1 MIWIISILTASTLSC
16 VTWIFKITSLML
28 KKIAIFGS
36 DNGRTTSECL
46 NNIMSVL
53 KPHKI
58 DILLHENLTKA
69 IDYGTYGIFKNIYS
83 ENIKPDLVLSVGGD
97 GTFLETV
104 LQVRDS
110 GIPIAGVN
118 AGRMGF
124 LANIHDDIDGSLEKI
139 VRREYSLI
147 DRHLIELAE
156 PFGVMGS
163 SNVALNDITI
173 QKADLNMIRVK
184 VYVDDLYLNTYWS
197 DGLIIST
204 ATGSTAYNM
213 STGGPILSPAD
224 KSIIISPL
232 SPHTLSVRPIV
243 LPGTSCLRMEVEG
256 RSPEYLVTCDF
267 RSVRMPFFRE
277 LVIRQTGYSIKT
289 INVEGQDFFSTLRNK
304 LMWGADR
311 RT

>member
-1 MIWIISILTASTLSC
+1 
-16 VTWIFKITSLML
+16 ML
-28 KKIAIFGS
+28 KEIAIFGS
-36 DNGRTTSECL
+36 DNGRTTASCL
-46 NNIMSVL
+46 SNIMSVL
-53 KPHKI
+53 KSHNLNV
-58 DILLHENLTKA
+58 LLHENLARLVAKGS
-69 IDYGTYGIFKNIYS
+69 YKIFRNLYK
-83 ENIKPDLVLSVGGD
+83 ENLKPDLVLSVGGD

-124 LANIHDDIDGSLEKI
+124 LANIHDNITGSLEKI
-139 VRREYSLI
+139 VRRQYTLI
-147 DRHLIELAE
+147 NRYLIELTE
-156 PFGVMGS
+156 PSGILGT

-173 QKADLNMIRVK
+173 QKADLNMIMVK
-184 VYVDDLYLNTYWS
+184 VFVDDLYLNAYWA

-213 STGGPILSPAD
+213 STGGPILAPSD
-224 KSIIISPL
+224 ESIIISPL

-243 LPGTSCLRMEVEG
+243 LPGTSRLRMEVEG

-267 RSVRMPFFRE
+267 RSVRLPFFKK
-277 LVIRQTGYSIKT
+277 LLISKADYTIKT

-311 RT
+311 RN

>member
-1 MIWIISILTASTLSC
+1 
-16 VTWIFKITSLML
+16 ML
-28 KKIAIFGS
+28 KEIAIFGS
-36 DNGRTTSECL
+36 DNGASTAECL
-46 NNIMSVL
+46 NNIMPVL
-53 KPHKI
+53 EHHGMN
-58 DILLHENLTKA
+58 ILLHENLAKVYNTGS
-69 IDYGTYGIFKNIYS
+69 YRTFKNICN
-83 ENIKPDLVLSVGGD
+83 ELIKPDLVLSVGGD

-110 GIPIAGVN
+110 DIPIAGVN

-124 LANIHDDIDGSLEKI
+124 LANIHDDIAGSLEKI
-139 VRREYSLI
+139 IRGEYSLI
-147 DRHLIELAE
+147 ERHLIELVE

-184 VYVDDLYLNTYWS
+184 VFVDDLYLNTYWS

-243 LPGTSCLRMEVEG
+243 LPGKSSLRMEVEG

-267 RSVRMPFFRE
+267 RSVRLPFFRE
-277 LVIRQTGYSIKT
+277 LVISQAGYTIKT
-289 INVEGQDFFSTLRNK
+289 INVEGHDFFSTLRNK

-311 RT
+311 RN